1 MRFNVTDPENTPKMR
16 EVEADYLSHMNR
28 SKPQDVLDKLI
39 NTLNAVPAESLRTEG
54 EFFKEQL
61 KMLQDQSQRFLD
73 MIEAAEDRNK

>member
-1 MRFNVTDPENTPKMR
+1 
-16 EVEADYLSHMNR
+16 MNR

-61 KMLQDQSQRFLD
+61 KMLRLISRFY
-73 MIEAAEDRNK
+73 MIESFEIIRPVYMSRHHLSEDRVRLVIGS